1 MYLFH
6 INLFIVVIISF
17 LFCSL
22 FIQKNLGDDP
32 NIVKVSLKL
41 PWGKQLVRRYHKTD
55 LVTCVYAFAQ
65 TISIEKQKENIELNG
80 KTFDLFT
87 AYPTMSLHDSLQLT
101 IEQAQLGNSQVILR
115 WNS

>member
-1 MYLFH
+1 M
-6 INLFIVVIISF
+6 
-17 LFCSL
+17 
-22 FIQKNLGDDP
+22 
-32 NIVKVSLKL
+32 KL